1 MAPVLRAPFVF
12 KLKWVAGPRSG
23 QRASV
28 HARYIATREGVVRA
42 DEDTPD
48 PTIHARYLDE
58 RPGST
63 GLFGPDPARA
73 PSLEAVQ
80 AEVSARPWHWQAV
93 ISLREEDATALG
105 LRAPPDWRD
114 LARRVMPQFALHS
127 GIAEADL
134 RWVGA
139 VHRKVGQPHVH
150 LLAWLADGAPP
161 RQPRLQRPELRDIRR
176 MIAREVYGP
185 LRAQLAAERT
195 AQRDLLV
202 AAGRHNL
209 TLLRR
214 VDLEAQAE
222 SPTGGALPP
231 AFPRTDMTE
240 LGHRIVAL
248 SAQLPDHG
256 RVALAY
262 MRPAVR
268 DDARAVA
275 DWILSRP
282 ALASAIDGLQNATRN
297 LTALYTAQP
306 QADDAAWARAHADV
320 RDRIAQAVLRAAA
333 KQPVRQHRGRM
344 RDERGL
350 AAQVL
355 SGAHGLLERERLR
368 AEAKAELARDQAG
381 TRAEARSQA
390 ERSAQMGT
398 DR

>member
-1 MAPVLRAPFVF
+1 MLRSPFIF
-12 KLKWVAGPRSG
+12 ELKWVAGPRSG

-28 HARYIATREGVVRA
+28 HARYIATREGVARA
-42 DEDTPD
+42 EEDTPD
-48 PTIHARYLDE
+48 PIVHARYLDE

-63 GLFGPDPARA
+63 GLFGPDPAPP

-114 LARRVMPQFALHS
+114 LARRVMPQFAIHAGL
-127 GIAEADL
+127 AEADI

-139 VHRKVGQPHVH
+139 VHRKAGQPHVH
-150 LLAWLADGAPP
+150 LLAWLAEGAPP

-176 MIAREVYGP
+176 MIAHELYGP
-185 LRAQLAAERT
+185 LRAELAAERT

-209 TLLRR
+209 AFLRR
-214 VDLEAQAE
+214 VDVEAHAE

-231 AFPRTDMTE
+231 AFPRTDLTE

-248 SAQLPDHG
+248 SAQMPDHG
-256 RVALAY
+256 RLALAY
-262 MRPAVR
+262 MPPAIR
-268 DDARAVA
+268 DEARATA

-282 ALASAIDGLQNATRN
+282 ALAEAVQGLREATRS
-297 LTALYTAQP
+297 LTALYTIQP
-306 QADDAAWARAHADV
+306 QAADAAWARAHTDV

-333 KQPVRQHRGRM
+333 KRPVRQRRAGRIPP
-344 RDERGL
+344 ERGL
-350 AAQVL
+350 AQVL

-368 AEAKAELARDQAG
+368 AEAKAELARDQAAA
-381 TRAEARSQA
+381 RAEVRSQA

>member
-1 MAPVLRAPFVF
+1 M
-12 KLKWVAGPRSG
+12 
-23 QRASV
+23 Q
-28 HARYIATREGVVRA
+28 A
-42 DEDTPD
+42 D
-48 PTIHARYLDE
+48 
-58 RPGST
+58 
-63 GLFGPDPARA
+63 
-73 PSLEAVQ
+73 
-80 AEVSARPWHWQAV
+80 VSARPWHWQAV

-127 GIAEADL
+127 GIAEADIH
-134 RWVGA
+134 WVGA
-139 VHRKVGQPHVH
+139 VHRKTGQPHVH

-176 MIAREVYGP
+176 MIARELYGP

-209 TLLRR
+209 SLLHR

-231 AFPRTDMTE
+231 AFPRADLTE

-248 SAQLPDHG
+248 STQLPDHG
-256 RVALAY
+256 RLALAY
-262 MRPAVR
+262 MPSAVR
-268 DDARAVA
+268 EEARAAA

-282 ALASAIDGLQNATRN
+282 ALADALQGLREATWS
-297 LTALYTAQP
+297 LPALYTSQP
-306 QADDAAWARAHADV
+306 RAADAAWAHAHADV

-333 KQPVRQHRGRM
+333 NRPAHQRRAGWM
-344 RDERGL
+344 RPERGL

-368 AEAKAELARDQAG
+368 AEAKAELARDQAAA
-381 TRAEARSQA
+381 RAEVRSQT
-390 ERSAQMGT
+390 ERSGQMGT

>member
-1 MAPVLRAPFVF
+1 MTPMLRSPFIF

-28 HARYIATREGVVRA
+28 HARYIATREGVARA
-42 DEDTPD
+42 EEDNPD

-63 GLFGPDPARA
+63 GLFGPDPAWP

-114 LARRVMPQFALHS
+114 LARRVMPQFALQS
-127 GIAEADL
+127 GIAETDL
-134 RWVGA
+134 HWVGA
-139 VHRKVGQPHVH
+139 VHRKAGQPHVH

-176 MIAREVYGP
+176 MIARELYGP
-185 LRAQLAAERT
+185 MRVQLAAERT
-195 AQRDLLV
+195 AQRDFLV

-214 VDLEAQAE
+214 IDLEAQAE
-222 SPTGGALPP
+222 SPTGGAPPP
-231 AFPRTDMTE
+231 AFPRADLTE
-240 LGHRIVAL
+240 LGHRIAAL
-248 SAQLPDHG
+248 GPKLPDHG

-262 MRPAVR
+262 MPPAVR
-268 DDARAVA
+268 EEARVTAA
-275 DWILSRP
+275 WILSRP
-282 ALASAIDGLQNATRN
+282 ALATAIDGLQEATRS
-297 LTALYTAQP
+297 LTALYTTQP
-306 QADDAAWARAHADV
+306 QAADAAWARAHADV

-333 KQPVRQHRGRM
+333 KRPARRHRGGIRP
-344 RDERGL
+344 ERGL

-368 AEAKAELARDQAG
+368 AEAKAELARDQAAA
-381 TRAEARSQA
+381 RAEVRSQA

>member
-1 MAPVLRAPFVF
+1 MLRSPFVF

-28 HARYIATREGVVRA
+28 HARYIATREGVARA
-42 DEDTPD
+42 EEDRPD

-63 GLFGPDPARA
+63 GLFGQDPARP
-73 PSLEAVQ
+73 PSLDAVQ

-114 LARRVMPQFALHS
+114 LARRVLPQFALHA
-127 GIAEADL
+127 GVPEGDL
-134 RWVGA
+134 HWVGA
-139 VHRKVGQPHVH
+139 VHRKAGQPHVH

-202 AAGRHNL
+202 AAGRYNL

-240 LGHRIVAL
+240 LDHRLVAL

-256 RVALAY
+256 RIALAY
-262 MRPAVR
+262 MPSAVR
-268 DDARAVA
+268 EGAHAVA

-282 ALASAIDGLQNATRN
+282 ALADAVQGLREATRS
-297 LTALYTAQP
+297 LTSLYTAQP
-306 QADDAAWARAHADV
+306 QAVDAAWARAHADV

-333 KQPVRQHRGRM
+333 KRSEPGRPTNRAGRGV
-344 RDERGL
+344 

-355 SGAHGLLERERLR
+355 SGAHGLIERERLR
-368 AEAKAELARDQAG
+368 AEAKTELARDQAAA
-381 TRAEARSQA
+381 RAEGRSQT

-398 DR
+398 GR

>member
-1 MAPVLRAPFVF
+1 MLQAPFIF
-12 KLKWVAGPRSG
+12 KLTWYVGIHAGRC
-23 QRASV
+23 ASV
-28 HARYIATREGVVRA
+28 HARYIATREGVARA
-42 DEDTPD
+42 EEDTPD

-63 GLFGPDPARA
+63 GLFGPDSTRPPA
-73 PSLEAVQ
+73 LDAVQ

-150 LLAWLADGAPP
+150 LLAWLADGAPR

-176 MIAREVYGP
+176 MIARELYGP

-202 AAGRHNL
+202 AAGRYNL

-214 VDLEAQAE
+214 IDLEAQAE

-231 AFPRTDMTE
+231 AFPRADLTE
-240 LGHRIVAL
+240 LGHRIAAL
-248 SAQLPDHG
+248 GPKLPEHG

-262 MRPAVR
+262 MPPAVR
-268 DDARAVA
+268 EEARAAA

-282 ALASAIDGLQNATRN
+282 ALASAIDGLREATRS
-297 LTALYTAQP
+297 LTALYTTQP
-306 QADDAAWARAHADV
+306 EAADAAWARAHADV

-333 KQPVRQHRGRM
+333 KRTEPGRQTNRAGRGV
-344 RDERGL
+344 

-355 SGAHGLLERERLR
+355 SGAHGLIERERLR
-368 AEAKAELARDQAG
+368 AEAKAELARDQAAA
-381 TRAEARSQA
+381 RAEVRSQA

>member
-1 MAPVLRAPFVF
+1 MLRSPFVF

-23 QRASV
+23 LRASV
-28 HARYIATREGVVRA
+28 HARYIATREGVARA
-42 DEDTPD
+42 EEDNPD

-63 GLFGPDPARA
+63 GLFGQDPTRP
-73 PSLEAVQ
+73 PSLDAAQ
-80 AEVSARPWHWQAV
+80 AEVSAQPWHWQAV

-114 LARRVMPQFALHS
+114 LARRVMPQFALHV
-127 GIAEADL
+127 GVPEGDL

-139 VHRKVGQPHVH
+139 VHRKAGQPHVH
-150 LLAWLADGAPP
+150 LLAWLADGAPR

-176 MIAREVYGP
+176 MIARELYGP

-209 TLLRR
+209 ARLHR
-214 VDLEAQAE
+214 VDMEAQAE

-231 AFPRTDMTE
+231 AFPRTDLTE
-240 LGHRIVAL
+240 LGRRIAAI

-256 RVALAY
+256 RLTLAY
-262 MRPAVR
+262 MPADVR
-268 DDARAVA
+268 EEARATA

-282 ALASAIDGLQNATRN
+282 TLASAVDGLREATRS
-297 LTALYTAQP
+297 LTALYTTEP
-306 QADDAAWARAHADV
+306 QGADAAWARAHADV

-333 KQPVRQHRGRM
+333 KRPARGHRGRI
-344 RDERGL
+344 RAERGL
-350 AAQVL
+350 ASQVL

-368 AEAKAELARDQAG
+368 AEAKAELARDQAAA
-381 TRAEARSQA
+381 RAEVRSQT

>member
-1 MAPVLRAPFVF
+1 MLQAPFIF
-12 KLKWVAGPRSG
+12 KLKWYVGIQAGR
-23 QRASV
+23 RASV
-28 HARYIATREGVVRA
+28 HARYIATREGVARA
-42 DEDTPD
+42 EEDNSD
-48 PTIHARYLDE
+48 PTIHVRYLDE

-63 GLFGPDPARA
+63 GLFSLDPALP
-73 PSLEAVQ
+73 PSLDVVQ

-93 ISLREEDATALG
+93 ISLREEDATTLG

-139 VHRKVGQPHVH
+139 VHRKAGQPHVH
-150 LLAWLADGAPP
+150 LLAWLADGAPR

-176 MIAREVYGP
+176 MIARELYGP
-185 LRAQLAAERT
+185 MRVQLAAERT

-202 AAGRHNL
+202 AAGRYNL

-222 SPTGGALPP
+222 SPTRGALPP
-231 AFPRTDMTE
+231 AFPRADLAE
-240 LGHRIVAL
+240 LGHRIAAL
-248 SAQLPDHG
+248 SPKLPDHG
-256 RVALAY
+256 RLVLAY
-262 MRPAVR
+262 VPSAVR
-268 DDARAVA
+268 EEGRAAA

-297 LTALYTAQP
+297 LTALYTTQP
-306 QADDAAWARAHADV
+306 EAADAAWARAHADV
-320 RDRIAQAVLRAAA
+320 RDRIAQAVFRAAA
-333 KQPVRQHRGRM
+333 RCPARRKRGIRP
-344 RDERGL
+344 ERGL
-350 AAQVL
+350 AGQVL

-368 AEAKAELARDQAG
+368 AEAKAELARDQAAA
-381 TRAEARSQA
+381 RAEVRSQA

>member
-1 MAPVLRAPFVF
+1 MVPVLKAPFVF

-28 HARYIATREGVVRA
+28 HARYIATREGVARA
-42 DEDTPD
+42 EEDRPH

-63 GLFGPDPARA
+63 GLFGPDPARPPA
-73 PSLEAVQ
+73 LEAVQ

-114 LARRVMPQFALHS
+114 LARRVLPQFALHA
-127 GIAEADL
+127 GVPEGDL
-134 RWVGA
+134 HWVGA
-139 VHRKVGQPHVH
+139 VHRKAGQPHVH

-202 AAGRHNL
+202 AAGRYNL

-240 LGHRIVAL
+240 LDHRLVAL

-256 RVALAY
+256 RIALAY
-262 MRPAVR
+262 MPSAVR
-268 DDARAVA
+268 EGAHAVA

-297 LTALYTAQP
+297 LTALYTTQP
-306 QADDAAWARAHADV
+306 EAADAAWTRARADV

-333 KQPVRQHRGRM
+333 HRPARARRGKRE
-344 RDERGL
+344 DRGL
-350 AAQVL
+350 ASQVL

-368 AEAKAELARDQAG
+368 AEAKTELARDQAAI
-381 TRAEARSQA
+381 RSEARSQA
-390 ERSAQMGT
+390 ERSSQMGA

>member
-1 MAPVLRAPFVF
+1 M
-12 KLKWVAGPRSG
+12 
-23 QRASV
+23 
-28 HARYIATREGVVRA
+28 HARYIATREGVARA
-42 DEDTPD
+42 EEDHPD
-48 PTIHARYLDE
+48 PTVHARYLDE

-63 GLFGPDPARA
+63 GLFGPDATCP
-73 PSLEAVQ
+73 PSLDAVE
-80 AEVSARPWHWQAV
+80 AEVSAQPWHWQAV

-139 VHRKVGQPHVH
+139 VHRKAGQPHVH
-150 LLAWLADGAPP
+150 LLAWLAEGAPP
-161 RQPRLQRPELRDIRR
+161 RQPRLQRSELRDIRR
-176 MIAREVYGP
+176 MIARELYGP
-185 LRAQLAAERT
+185 LRAELAAERT

-209 TLLRR
+209 AFLRR
-214 VDLEAQAE
+214 VDIEAQAE

-231 AFPRTDMTE
+231 AFPRTDLTE

-248 SAQLPDHG
+248 SAQMPDHG
-256 RVALAY
+256 RLALAY
-262 MRPAVR
+262 MPADVR
-268 DDARAVA
+268 EEARATA
-275 DWILSRP
+275 EWILSRP
-282 ALASAIDGLQNATRN
+282 TLASAVDGLREASRS

-306 QADDAAWARAHADV
+306 QAADAAWARAHTDV

-344 RDERGL
+344 RPERGL
-350 AAQVL
+350 ASQVL

-368 AEAKAELARDQAG
+368 AEAKAELARDQAAA
-381 TRAEARSQA
+381 RAEVRSQT

>member
-1 MAPVLRAPFVF
+1 MLRSPFVF
-12 KLKWVAGPRSG
+12 KLKWVTGPRSG

-28 HARYIATREGVVRA
+28 HARYIATREGVARTE
-42 DEDTPD
+42 EDNPD

-63 GLFGPDPARA
+63 GLFGPDATRP
-73 PSLEAVQ
+73 PSLDAVQ
-80 AEVSARPWHWQAV
+80 AEVSARSWHWQAV
-93 ISLREEDATALG
+93 ISLREEDATVLG

-139 VHRKVGQPHVH
+139 VHRKAGQPHVH
-150 LLAWLADGAPP
+150 LLAWPADGAPP
-161 RQPRLQRPELRDIRR
+161 RQPRLQRTELRDIRR
-176 MIAREVYGP
+176 VVARELYGP

-209 TLLRR
+209 AILRR
-214 VDLEAQAE
+214 FDLEAQAE
-222 SPTGGALPP
+222 SPTGGGIPP
-231 AFPRTDMTE
+231 AFPRVDLTE
-240 LGHRIVAL
+240 LGHGIMAL
-248 SAQLPDHG
+248 SAKMPDRG
-256 RVALAY
+256 RLALAY
-262 MRPAVR
+262 MPPAVR
-268 DDARAVA
+268 DEARAVA

-282 ALASAIDGLQNATRN
+282 ALAEAVQGLRAATRS

-333 KQPVRQHRGRM
+333 KRPARRHRGRI
-344 RDERGL
+344 RPERGL

-368 AEAKAELARDQAG
+368 AEAKAELARDRAAA
-381 TRAEARSQA
+381 RAEVRSQA
-390 ERSAQMGT
+390 ARSAQMGT

>member
-1 MAPVLRAPFVF
+1 MLRSPFVF

-23 QRASV
+23 HRASV
-28 HARYIATREGVVRA
+28 HARYIATREGVARA
-42 DEDTPD
+42 EEDNPD
-48 PTIHARYLDE
+48 PAIHARYLDE

-63 GLFGPDPARA
+63 GLFGPDPTC
-73 PSLEAVQ
+73 PPPLDAVQ

-93 ISLREEDATALG
+93 ISLREEDATTLG

-114 LARRVMPQFALHS
+114 IARRVMPQFALHA
-127 GIAEADL
+127 GVPEGDL

-139 VHRKVGQPHVH
+139 VHRKAGQPHVH

-176 MIAREVYGP
+176 VIARELYGP

-209 TLLRR
+209 ALLHR
-214 VDLEAQAE
+214 VDLEAQAD
-222 SPTGGALPP
+222 SPTGGGLPP
-231 AFPRTDMTE
+231 AFPRADLTE
-240 LGHRIVAL
+240 LGRRIMAL
-248 SAQLPDHG
+248 SAQMPDHG
-256 RVALAY
+256 RLALTY
-262 MRPAVR
+262 MPSAVR
-268 DDARAVA
+268 EEARAAV

-282 ALASAIDGLQNATRN
+282 ALADAVQGLRAATRS
-297 LTALYTAQP
+297 LTALYTTQP
-306 QADDAAWARAHADV
+306 QAADAAWARAHADV

-333 KQPVRQHRGRM
+333 KRPARQHRGRT

-368 AEAKAELARDQAG
+368 AEAKAELARDQAAA
-381 TRAEARSQA
+381 RAAVQSQA

>member
-1 MAPVLRAPFVF
+1 MRQLRAPFVF
-12 KLKWVAGPRSG
+12 KLKWVAGVRSG
-23 QRASV
+23 HRASV
-28 HARYIATREGVVRA
+28 HARYIATREGVARA
-42 DEDTPD
+42 EEDNPD

-63 GLFGPDPARA
+63 GLFGPDPTC
-73 PSLEAVQ
+73 PPPLDAVQ

-114 LARRVMPQFALHS
+114 LARRVMPQFALHA
-127 GIAEADL
+127 GVPEGDL

-161 RQPRLQRPELRDIRR
+161 RQPRLQRAELRDIRR
-176 MIAREVYGP
+176 MIARELYGP
-185 LRAQLAAERT
+185 MRAQLAAERT

-202 AAGRHNL
+202 AAGRYNL

-231 AFPRTDMTE
+231 AFSRTDMTE

-248 SAQLPDHG
+248 SAQLPHHG
-256 RVALAY
+256 RLALAY
-262 MRPAVR
+262 MPPAIR
-268 DDARAVA
+268 DEARAVA

-297 LTALYTAQP
+297 LTALYTTQP
-306 QADDAAWARAHADV
+306 QAADAAWARADADV
-320 RDRIAQAVLRAAA
+320 LDRIAQAVLRAAA
-333 KQPVRQHRGRM
+333 KRPARQHRGRM

-368 AEAKAELARDQAG
+368 AEAKAELARD
-381 TRAEARSQA
+381 RAEVRSQA

>member
-1 MAPVLRAPFVF
+1 MLRAPFVF

-28 HARYIATREGVVRA
+28 HARYIATREGVARA
-42 DEDTPD
+42 EEDTPD
-48 PTIHARYLDE
+48 PTIHTRYLDE

-63 GLFGPDPARA
+63 GLFGPDVTRP
-73 PSLEAVQ
+73 PSLDAVQ

-93 ISLREEDATALG
+93 ISLREEDATSLG

-114 LARRVMPQFALHS
+114 LARRVMPQFAIHA
-127 GIAEADL
+127 GITEDDL
-134 RWVGA
+134 RWAGA
-139 VHRKVGQPHVH
+139 VHRKDGQPHVH
-150 LLAWLADGAPP
+150 LLAWLADRAPP

-176 MIAREVYGP
+176 MIARELYGP

-202 AAGRHNL
+202 AAGRYNL

-231 AFPRTDMTE
+231 AFPRADLTE
-240 LGHRIVAL
+240 LGHRIMAL
-248 SAQLPDHG
+248 SAQIPDHG
-256 RVALAY
+256 RLALAY
-262 MRPAVR
+262 MPPAVR
-268 DDARAVA
+268 EEVRSIA
-275 DWILSRP
+275 DWILSRL
-282 ALASAIDGLQNATRN
+282 ALASAIDGLREATQS
-297 LTALYTAQP
+297 LTALYTTQP
-306 QADDAAWARAHADV
+306 QAADAAWARAHADV
-320 RDRIAQAVLRAAA
+320 RDRIAQAALRAAA
-333 KQPVRQHRGRM
+333 KRPARQHRGRM

-368 AEAKAELARDQAG
+368 AEAKAELARDQASA
-381 TRAEARSQA
+381 RAEVRSQA
-390 ERSAQMGT
+390 ERSTQMGT